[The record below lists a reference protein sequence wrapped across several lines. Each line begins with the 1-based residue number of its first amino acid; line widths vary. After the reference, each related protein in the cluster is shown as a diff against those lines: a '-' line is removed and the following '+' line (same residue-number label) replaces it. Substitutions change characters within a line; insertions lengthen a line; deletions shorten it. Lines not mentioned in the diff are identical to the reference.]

1 MTTPKIFA
9 LIPAAGHGSRMGESL
24 PKQYLPVAGR
34 PLLHHAVAVLAASAR
49 VHRVA
54 VILSPE
60 DRHWA
65 SLPQPW
71 PAGRVQ
77 ALPVGGASRAQ
88 SVANGLAT
96 LASEAG
102 DDDWAL
108 VHDAARPC
116 LTDASLNAL
125 IDAVGNDAAGGLL
138 AQPVADTLKR
148 GDLEGRVVET
158 VPREGLWRA
167 QTPQLFRF
175 ALLRRALAARPD
187 ATDEAQAVE
196 ALGGQPRLVPGEA
209 DNFKV
214 TYPEDLALAERIL
227 AARKA
232 TT

>member
-1 MTTPKIFA
+1 MTKIFA
-9 LIPAAGHGSRMGESL
+9 LIPAAGQGSRMGEVL
-24 PKQYLPVAGR
+24 PKQYLAVAGR
-34 PLLHHAVAVLAASAR
+34 PLLHHAVAVLAASPR
-49 VHRVA
+49 IHRV
-54 VILSPE
+54 VVVLSP
-60 DRHWA
+60 DDQHWA
-65 SLPQPW
+65 GLPQAW
-71 PAGRVQ
+71 AHGRVE
-77 ALPVGGASRAQ
+77 AVPVGGATRAL
-88 SVANGLAT
+88 SVANGLAH
-96 LASEAG
+96 LASEAR

-116 LTDASLNAL
+116 LTPNSLDAL
-125 IDAVGNDAAGGLL
+125 IDAVGDDAAGGLL

-148 GDLEGRVVET
+148 GDRTGRVVET

-175 ALLRRALAARPD
+175 ALLRRALTARPD

-196 ALGGQPRLVPGEA
+196 ALGEHPRLVPGDA

-232 TT
+232 ST

>member
-1 MTTPKIFA
+1 MPKIFA
-9 LIPAAGHGSRMGESL
+9 LIPAAGQGSRMGEGP

-34 PLLHHAVAVLAASAR
+34 PLLHHAVTVLAASPR
-49 VHRVA
+49 IHRVV
-54 VILSPE
+54 VILSPD

-71 PAGRVQ
+71 PAGRVD
-77 ALPVGGASRAQ
+77 ALPVGGATRAQ
-88 SVANGLAT
+88 SVANGLEG
-96 LASEAG
+96 LAREAG
-102 DDDWAL
+102 VDDWAL

-116 LTDASLNAL
+116 LTAASLDAL
-125 IDAVGNDAAGGLL
+125 IDAVGDDPAGGLL

-148 GDLEGRVVET
+148 GDRNGRVVET
-158 VPREGLWRA
+158 VPRDGLWRA

-187 ATDEAQAVE
+187 ATDESQAIE
-196 ALGGQPRLVPGEA
+196 ALGAHPRLVPGEA

-214 TYPEDLALAERIL
+214 TYPEDMALAERIL